1 MPGFSGGVG
10 SSVGG
15 AAGDNGSSG
24 GGGQYGGRSGGLFG
38 GTVSGVGL
46 GGAGYSSSDLARA
59 QAFARDSGIVGTVT
73 RNGVTYG
80 TDRNGNI
87 VANVSSASGSARA
100 AALQAAVNGTALS
113 GNFGGGGSNGNGNG
127 GNAGG
132 VYGVNFASGT
142 KWGDISSSSLQSML
156 RDAQMNLSRNS
167 GFTRAMYQASVD
179 NIQAE
184 INRRGT
190 FAAQQSQ
197 SEDNGAAAAQQAAAA
212 EAARQAEAARIAEQ
226 QRQQRIQAET
236 AQRQSLQQQ
245 LGSTDSIEATR
256 ALVNQINGLGSE
268 ADNAAALN
276 KSLLDSANARL
287 SLQTEAQKNNAI
299 GSAQSAQQGQSA
311 SAATGPN
318 TALYSSKISQAV
330 GTPISL
336 SDQQAN
342 ADEAARMGGYNDT
355 SSFGKIRSVAR
366 AALGGLGVA
375 GPVGGLLSGA
385 AAVYSNFISD
395 RQNASSRALT
405 TGTAASK
412 AGIGDVLAGMVKGGL
427 TGAALGPF
435 GALAGLVAGGA
446 MASGT
451 AATADDLKGVN
462 PLNNGVTQDKSSYG
476 PGQTLANGQRIGQG
490 NANDYKPGS
499 LGSVFAGG
507 GYNPAPV
514 NPAPSTGSGGTT
526 SPGSSTGTGNSGI
539 DDRNKAG
546 QSAFSSFIDDL
557 RKRQMNNLLYTNAG
571 WNGTSG
577 TSLLGR
583 VSGSQGAIGGLSGQV
598 ISQYGGGRS
607 LLGGAWSF

>member
-15 AAGDNGSSG
+15 AAGDNGSMGGGAGTSKSWNSSKPGSVSFNGGTASTLGGWDTVSDSRNRG
-24 GGGQYGGRSGGLFG
+24 GGGNNN
-38 GTVSGVGL
+38 
-46 GGAGYSSSDLARA
+46 SSSNGGS
-59 QAFARDSGIVGTVT
+59 SG
-73 RNGVTYG
+73 NG
-80 TDRNGNI
+80 
-87 VANVSSASGSARA
+87 SGS
-100 AALQAAVNGTALS
+100 S
-113 GNFGGGGSNGNGNG
+113 
-127 GNAGG
+127 
-132 VYGVNFASGT
+132 FASGFSGNT
-142 KWGDISSSSLQSML
+142 YSDLQSMISQTQREL
-156 RDAQMNLSRNS
+156 NNPRLNGFDRVVKQASLYAMQQEVKNREAA
-167 GFTRAMYQASVD
+167 GFTSGLVGQRAAGQP
-179 NIQAE
+179 Q
-184 INRRGT
+184 
-190 FAAQQSQ
+190 
-197 SEDNGAAAAQQAAAA
+197 EDNGAAAA
-212 EAARQAEAARIAEQ
+212 EAARQAEAARVAEQ

-245 LGSTDSIEATR
+245 IGSTDSIEATR
-256 ALVNQINGLGSE
+256 DLVNKINGLGSE

-287 SLQTEAQKNNAI
+287 SLQIEAQKNNAI
-299 GSAQSAQQGQSA
+299 GSAQSAQQAQSA

-405 TGTAASK
+405 TGSAASK

-451 AATADDLKGVN
+451 APTADDLKGVN

-514 NPAPSTGSGGTT
+514 NPSPSTGSGGTT
-526 SPGSSTGTGNSGI
+526 SPGGSTGTGNSGI

>member
-1 MPGFSGGVG
+1 MAAGGVG

-15 AAGDNGSSG
+15 AAGDNGSRG
-24 GGGQYGGRSGGLFG
+24 GNSNGYGGRSGGLFG
-38 GTVSGVGL
+38 GSVSGVGL
-46 GGAGYSSSDLARA
+46 GGAGAGGSYSWNNSTSSTMTLLGGDYGGSTA
-59 QAFARDSGIVGTVT
+59 QA
-73 RNGVTYG
+73 YG
-80 TDRNGNI
+80 GYTQGG
-87 VANVSSASGSARA
+87 AASSQNAGSANNSN
-100 AALQAAVNGTALS
+100 QQGTGS
-113 GNFGGGGSNGNGNG
+113 GN
-127 GNAGG
+127 
-132 VYGVNFASGT
+132 V
-142 KWGDISSSSLQSML
+142 
-156 RDAQMNLSRNS
+156 
-167 GFTRAMYQASVD
+167 
-179 NIQAE
+179 
-184 INRRGT
+184 GT
-190 FAAQQSQ
+190 FANAFKDLTYQDVQNRINQINQQLQNPRFTGFDKVVAQASLYALQNEAKQREQAGFTSGLVGQ
-197 SEDNGAAAAQQAAAA
+197 RAAGQPQGDNGAAAA
-212 EAARQAEAARIAEQ
+212 EAARQAEAARVAEQ

-236 AQRQSLQQQ
+236 AQRQSLQKQ

-299 GSAQSAQQGQSA
+299 GSAQSAQQAQSA

-336 SDQQAN
+336 SEQQAN

-366 AALGGLGVA
+366 AALGGLGVG

-451 AATADDLKGVN
+451 APTADDLKGVN

>member
-15 AAGDNGSSG
+15 AAGDNGS
-24 GGGQYGGRSGGLFG
+24 
-38 GTVSGVGL
+38 
-46 GGAGYSSSDLARA
+46 A
-59 QAFARDSGIVGTVT
+59 
-73 RNGVTYG
+73 
-80 TDRNGNI
+80 
-87 VANVSSASGSARA
+87 
-100 AALQAAVNGTALS
+100 
-113 GNFGGGGSNGNGNG
+113 GNG
-127 GNAGG
+127 GNYRSGYSWDANKPGSVSFNGGTANTLGGWSKSSTNTSSGNAGG
-132 VYGVNFASGT
+132 
-142 KWGDISSSSLQSML
+142 
-156 RDAQMNLSRNS
+156 NS
-167 GFTRAMYQASVD
+167 GGNSSGNSGNAAGNAWGQYSFADLQRMASQAQQALTNPRLNGFNRVIQQASLN
-179 NIQAE
+179 NIQQE
-184 INRRGT
+184 INRRGPQQ
-190 FAAQQSQ
+190 AAGQQQ
-197 SEDNGAAAAQQAAAA
+197 GDNGAAAAAQQAAAA

-268 ADNAAALN
+268 ADNAASLN

-451 AATADDLKGVN
+451 APTADDLKGVN

-514 NPAPSTGSGGTT
+514 SPAPSTGSGGTT

>member
-1 MPGFSGGVG
+1 MAAGGVG

-24 GGGQYGGRSGGLFG
+24 GGGQYGGRTGGLLSG
-38 GTVSGVGL
+38 SVSGVGL
-46 GGAGYSSSDLARA
+46 NRGGSSNSGKYTSINGLDVDVSNAA
-59 QAFARDSGIVGTVT
+59 QVAAAQRGDVAAAFAAGAKMSITQGATSGI
-73 RNGVTYG
+73 
-80 TDRNGNI
+80 
-87 VANVSSASGSARA
+87 AP
-100 AALQAAVNGTALS
+100 S
-113 GNFGGGGSNGNGNG
+113 GNNGGKVGNGSNGNGGN
-127 GNAGG
+127 NAGG
-132 VYGVNFASGT
+132 
-142 KWGDISSSSLQSML
+142 
-156 RDAQMNLSRNS
+156 NS
-167 GFTRAMYQASVD
+167 GSPPIDTSDGNLQRQQALMQQYADYAPGGKFYGQSGARVTAGRAAYATAAASVQQ
-179 NIQAE
+179 IQQT
-184 INRRGT
+184 RSQQ
-190 FAAQQSQ
+190 AAGQPQG
-197 SEDNGAAAAQQAAAA
+197 DNGAAAAA
-212 EAARQAEAARIAEQ
+212 EAARQAEAARVAEQ

-245 LGSTDSIEATR
+245 IGSTDSIEATR
-256 ALVNQINGLGSE
+256 DLVNKINGLGSE

-299 GSAQSAQQGQSA
+299 GSAQSAQQAQSA

-366 AALGGLGVA
+366 AALGGLGVG

-451 AATADDLKGVN
+451 APTADDLKGVN

-507 GYNPAPV
+507 GYNPTPV

>member
-1 MPGFSGGVG
+1 MARGGVG

-15 AAGDNGSSG
+15 AAGDNGSG
-24 GGGQYGGRSGGLFG
+24 GANGYGGRSGGLFG

-46 GGAGYSSSDLARA
+46 GGAGSGNRGQGWNDAGAAVTTRTEGGFVNSYNSLGQMVGSSRVGSAEANQRQAEAQQNARGNNG
-59 QAFARDSGIVGTVT
+59 QGNNGGNSGNSGNSA
-73 RNGVTYG
+73 NG
-80 TDRNGNI
+80 
-87 VANVSSASGSARA
+87 SGSAWGQYSFADLQRMA
-100 AALQAAVNGTALS
+100 SQAQQALTNPRLNGF
-113 GNFGGGGSNGNGNG
+113 NR
-127 GNAGG
+127 
-132 VYGVNFASGT
+132 V
-142 KWGDISSSSLQSML
+142 IQ
-156 RDAQMNLSRNS
+156 
-167 GFTRAMYQASVD
+167 QASLN
-179 NIQAE
+179 NIQQE
-184 INRRGT
+184 INRRGPEQ
-190 FAAQQSQ
+190 AAQQASQ
-197 SEDNGAAAAQQAAAA
+197 QAAQQAAAA

-276 KSLLDSANARL
+276 KSLLDSANVRL

-451 AATADDLKGVN
+451 APTADDLKGVN

-514 NPAPSTGSGGTT
+514 SPTPSTGSGGTT

>member
-15 AAGDNGSSG
+15 AAGDNGSMGGGAGTSKSWNSSKPGSVSFNGGTASTLGGWDTVSDSRNRG
-24 GGGQYGGRSGGLFG
+24 GGGNNN
-38 GTVSGVGL
+38 
-46 GGAGYSSSDLARA
+46 SSS
-59 QAFARDSGIVGTVT
+59 
-73 RNGVTYG
+73 NGSSSV
-80 TDRNGNI
+80 NG
-87 VANVSSASGSARA
+87 SGS
-100 AALQAAVNGTALS
+100 S
-113 GNFGGGGSNGNGNG
+113 
-127 GNAGG
+127 
-132 VYGVNFASGT
+132 FASGFSGNT
-142 KWGDISSSSLQSML
+142 YSDLQSMISQ
-156 RDAQMNLSRNS
+156 AQQELNNPRLNGFNRVVKQASLYAMQQEVKNREAA
-167 GFTRAMYQASVD
+167 GFTSGLVGQRAAGQP
-179 NIQAE
+179 Q
-184 INRRGT
+184 G
-190 FAAQQSQ
+190 
-197 SEDNGAAAAQQAAAA
+197 DNGAAAAA

-256 ALVNQINGLGSE
+256 DLVNQINGLGSE

-299 GSAQSAQQGQSA
+299 GSAQSAQQAQSA

-405 TGTAASK
+405 TGSAASK

-451 AATADDLKGVN
+451 APTADDLKGVN

-507 GYNPAPV
+507 GYNPTPV

>member
-1 MPGFSGGVG
+1 MAAGGVG

-15 AAGDNGSSG
+15 AAGDNGSRG
-24 GGGQYGGRSGGLFG
+24 GNSNGYGGRSGGLFG
-38 GTVSGVGL
+38 GSVSGVGL
-46 GGAGYSSSDLARA
+46 GGAGAGGSYSWNNSTSSTMTLLGGDYGGSTA
-59 QAFARDSGIVGTVT
+59 QA
-73 RNGVTYG
+73 YG
-80 TDRNGNI
+80 GYTQGG
-87 VANVSSASGSARA
+87 AASSQNAGSANNSN
-100 AALQAAVNGTALS
+100 QQGTGS
-113 GNFGGGGSNGNGNG
+113 GN
-127 GNAGG
+127 
-132 VYGVNFASGT
+132 V
-142 KWGDISSSSLQSML
+142 
-156 RDAQMNLSRNS
+156 
-167 GFTRAMYQASVD
+167 
-179 NIQAE
+179 
-184 INRRGT
+184 GT
-190 FAAQQSQ
+190 FANAFKDLTYQDVQNRINQINQQLQNPRFTGFDKVVAQASLYALQNEAKQREQAGFTSGLVGQ
-197 SEDNGAAAAQQAAAA
+197 RAAGQPQEDNGAAAA
-212 EAARQAEAARIAEQ
+212 EAARQAEAARVAEQ

-245 LGSTDSIEATR
+245 IGSTDSIEATR
-256 ALVNQINGLGSE
+256 DLVNKINGLGSE

-299 GSAQSAQQGQSA
+299 GSAQSAQQAQSA

-405 TGTAASK
+405 TGSAASK

-451 AATADDLKGVN
+451 APTADDLKGVN

-507 GYNPAPV
+507 GYNPTPV

>member
-15 AAGDNGSSG
+15 AAGDNGSMGGGAGTSKSWNSSKPGSVSFNGGTASTLGGWDTVSDTRNRG
-24 GGGQYGGRSGGLFG
+24 GGG
-38 GTVSGVGL
+38 
-46 GGAGYSSSDLARA
+46 
-59 QAFARDSGIVGTVT
+59 
-73 RNGVTYG
+73 N
-80 TDRNGNI
+80 NN
-87 VANVSSASGSARA
+87 SASS
-100 AALQAAVNGTALS
+100 
-113 GNFGGGGSNGNGNG
+113 NG
-127 GNAGG
+127 GN
-132 VYGVNFASGT
+132 SG
-142 KWGDISSSSLQSML
+142 
-156 RDAQMNLSRNS
+156 
-167 GFTRAMYQASVD
+167 
-179 NIQAE
+179 
-184 INRRGT
+184 
-190 FAAQQSQ
+190 
-197 SEDNGAAAAQQAAAA
+197 NGAASVSNSAPALDISDGNFQRQQALMQQYADYAPGGKFYGQSGARVVAGRAAYATAAAAVQQIQQARSQQSASQPQGDNGEAQRQAGAAQQAAAA
-212 EAARQAEAARIAEQ
+212 AEAA
-226 QRQQRIQAET
+226 RQQRIQAET

-256 ALVNQINGLGSE
+256 DLVNKINGLGSE

-276 KSLLDSANARL
+276 KSLLDSANSRL

-342 ADEAARMGGYNDT
+342 TDEAARMGGYNDT

-451 AATADDLKGVN
+451 APTADDLKGVN

-476 PGQTLANGQRIGQG
+476 PGQTLANGQRVGQG

>member
-15 AAGDNGSSG
+15 AAGDNGSMGGGAGTSKSWNSSKPGSVSFNGGTASTLGGWDTVSDSRNRG
-24 GGGQYGGRSGGLFG
+24 GGGNNN
-38 GTVSGVGL
+38 
-46 GGAGYSSSDLARA
+46 SSSNGGS
-59 QAFARDSGIVGTVT
+59 SG
-73 RNGVTYG
+73 NG
-80 TDRNGNI
+80 
-87 VANVSSASGSARA
+87 SGS
-100 AALQAAVNGTALS
+100 S
-113 GNFGGGGSNGNGNG
+113 
-127 GNAGG
+127 
-132 VYGVNFASGT
+132 FASGFSGNT
-142 KWGDISSSSLQSML
+142 YSDLQSMISQ
-156 RDAQMNLSRNS
+156 AQQELNNPRLNGFNRVVKQASLYAMQQEVKNREAA
-167 GFTRAMYQASVD
+167 GFTSGLVGQRAGQP
-179 NIQAE
+179 Q
-184 INRRGT
+184 G
-190 FAAQQSQ
+190 
-197 SEDNGAAAAQQAAAA
+197 DNGAAAAEAARQAAAA

-299 GSAQSAQQGQSA
+299 GSAQLAQQAQSA

-336 SDQQAN
+336 SEQQAN

-366 AALGGLGVA
+366 AALGGLGVG

-451 AATADDLKGVN
+451 APTADDLKGVN

-514 NPAPSTGSGGTT
+514 NPSPSTGSGGTT
-526 SPGSSTGTGNSGI
+526 SPGGSTGTGNSGI

>member
-15 AAGDNGSSG
+15 AAGDNGS
-24 GGGQYGGRSGGLFG
+24 
-38 GTVSGVGL
+38 
-46 GGAGYSSSDLARA
+46 A
-59 QAFARDSGIVGTVT
+59 
-73 RNGVTYG
+73 
-80 TDRNGNI
+80 
-87 VANVSSASGSARA
+87 
-100 AALQAAVNGTALS
+100 
-113 GNFGGGGSNGNGNG
+113 GNG
-127 GNAGG
+127 GNYRSGYSWDANKPGSVSFNGGTANTLGGWSKSSTNTSSGNAGG
-132 VYGVNFASGT
+132 
-142 KWGDISSSSLQSML
+142 
-156 RDAQMNLSRNS
+156 NS
-167 GFTRAMYQASVD
+167 GGNSSGNSGNAAGNAWGQYSFADLQRMASEAQQALTNPRLNGFNRVIQQASLN
-179 NIQAE
+179 NIQQE
-184 INRRGT
+184 INRRGPQQ
-190 FAAQQSQ
+190 AAGQQQ
-197 SEDNGAAAAQQAAAA
+197 GDNGAAAAAQQAAAA

-451 AATADDLKGVN
+451 APTADDLKGVN

-514 NPAPSTGSGGTT
+514 SPAPSTGSGGTT

>member
-15 AAGDNGSSG
+15 AAGDNGSAGNGGNYRSGYSWDANKPGSVSFNGGTANTLGGWSKSSTNTSSGNAGGNSG
-24 GGGQYGGRSGGLFG
+24 GNS
-38 GTVSGVGL
+38 
-46 GGAGYSSSDLARA
+46 
-59 QAFARDSGIVGTVT
+59 
-73 RNGVTYG
+73 
-80 TDRNGNI
+80 
-87 VANVSSASGSARA
+87 
-100 AALQAAVNGTALS
+100 S
-113 GNFGGGGSNGNGNG
+113 GNFGNAA
-127 GNAGG
+127 GNAWGQ
-132 VYGVNFASGT
+132 YSFA
-142 KWGDISSSSLQSML
+142 DLQRMASE
-156 RDAQMNLSRNS
+156 AQQALTNPRLN
-167 GFTRAMYQASVD
+167 GFNRVIQQASLN
-179 NIQAE
+179 NIQQE
-184 INRRGT
+184 INRRGPQQ
-190 FAAQQSQ
+190 AAGQQQ
-197 SEDNGAAAAQQAAAA
+197 RDNGAAAAAQQAAAA

-451 AATADDLKGVN
+451 APTADDLKGVN

-514 NPAPSTGSGGTT
+514 SPAPSTGSGGTT

>member
-1 MPGFSGGVG
+1 MARGGVG

-15 AAGDNGSSG
+15 AAGDNGSG
-24 GGGQYGGRSGGLFG
+24 GGNGYGGRSGGLFG

-46 GGAGYSSSDLARA
+46 GGAGSGNRGQGWNDAGAAVTTRTEGGFVNSYNSLGQMVGSSR
-59 QAFARDSGIVGTVT
+59 V
-73 RNGVTYG
+73 
-80 TDRNGNI
+80 
-87 VANVSSASGSARA
+87 GSAEANQR
-100 AALQAAVNGTALS
+100 QAEAQQNARGNNGQ
-113 GNFGGGGSNGNGNG
+113 GNNGGNSGNGNVG
-127 GNAGG
+127 T
-132 VYGVNFASGT
+132 FASGFAGLT
-142 KWGDISSSSLQSML
+142 YQDVQNRINQINQQLQNPRFTGFDKVVAQASLYALQNEAKQ
-156 RDAQMNLSRNS
+156 REQA
-167 GFTRAMYQASVD
+167 GFTSGLVGQRAAGQP
-179 NIQAE
+179 Q
-184 INRRGT
+184 G
-190 FAAQQSQ
+190 
-197 SEDNGAAAAQQAAAA
+197 DNGAAAA
-212 EAARQAEAARIAEQ
+212 EAARQAEAARVAEQ

-299 GSAQSAQQGQSA
+299 GSAQSAQQAQSA

-451 AATADDLKGVN
+451 APTADDLKGVN

-514 NPAPSTGSGGTT
+514 SPAPSTGSGGTA

>member
-127 GNAGG
+127 GNSGNSANGSG
-132 VYGVNFASGT
+132 STWGQYSFA
-142 KWGDISSSSLQSML
+142 DLQRMASQ
-156 RDAQMNLSRNS
+156 AQQALTNPRLN
-167 GFTRAMYQASVD
+167 GFNRVIQQASLN
-179 NIQAE
+179 NIQQE
-184 INRRGT
+184 INRRGPEQ
-190 FAAQQSQ
+190 AAQQASQ
-197 SEDNGAAAAQQAAAA
+197 QAAQQAAAA

-311 SAATGPN
+311 SSATGPN

-451 AATADDLKGVN
+451 APTADDLKGVN

-514 NPAPSTGSGGTT
+514 SPAPSTGSGGTT

>member
-1 MPGFSGGVG
+1 MAAGGVG

-15 AAGDNGSSG
+15 AAGDNGSRG
-24 GGGQYGGRSGGLFG
+24 GNSNGYGGRSGGLFG
-38 GTVSGVGL
+38 GSVSGVGL
-46 GGAGYSSSDLARA
+46 GGAGAGGSYSWNNSTSSTMTLLGGDYGGSTA
-59 QAFARDSGIVGTVT
+59 QA
-73 RNGVTYG
+73 YG
-80 TDRNGNI
+80 GYTQGG
-87 VANVSSASGSARA
+87 AASSQNAGSANNSN
-100 AALQAAVNGTALS
+100 QQGTGS
-113 GNFGGGGSNGNGNG
+113 GN
-127 GNAGG
+127 
-132 VYGVNFASGT
+132 V
-142 KWGDISSSSLQSML
+142 
-156 RDAQMNLSRNS
+156 
-167 GFTRAMYQASVD
+167 
-179 NIQAE
+179 
-184 INRRGT
+184 GT
-190 FAAQQSQ
+190 FANAFKDLTYQDVQNRINQINQQLQNPRFTGFDKVVAQASLYALQNEAKQREQAGFTSGLVGQ
-197 SEDNGAAAAQQAAAA
+197 RAAGQPQGDNGAAAA
-212 EAARQAEAARIAEQ
+212 EAARQAEAARVAEQ

-256 ALVNQINGLGSE
+256 DLVNKINGLGSE

-299 GSAQSAQQGQSA
+299 GSAQSAQQAQSA

-342 ADEAARMGGYNDT
+342 AEEAARMGGYNDT

-451 AATADDLKGVN
+451 APTADDLKGVN

-514 NPAPSTGSGGTT
+514 SPAPSTGSGGTT

>member
-1 MPGFSGGVG
+1 MAAGGVG

-24 GGGQYGGRSGGLFG
+24 GGGQYGGRTGGLFG

-46 GGAGYSSSDLARA
+46 GGAGYNSSDLARA
-59 QAFARDSGIVGTVT
+59 QAFARDSGVVGTVT

-87 VANVSSASGSARA
+87 VANVSSASGSALA
-100 AALQAAVNGTALS
+100 AALQAAVNGTSLS
-113 GNFGGGGSNGNGNG
+113 GNYGSGGNNGNSNGGNG
-127 GNAGG
+127 GT
-132 VYGVNFASGT
+132 FASGFAGLT
-142 KWGDISSSSLQSML
+142 YQDVQNRINQINQQLQNPRFTGFDKVVAQASLYALQNEAKQ
-156 RDAQMNLSRNS
+156 REQA
-167 GFTRAMYQASVD
+167 GFTSGLVGQRAA
-179 NIQAE
+179 
-184 INRRGT
+184 G
-190 FAAQQSQ
+190 QQQ
-197 SEDNGAAAAQQAAAA
+197 GDNGAAAA
-212 EAARQAEAARIAEQ
+212 EAARQAEAARVAEQ

-256 ALVNQINGLGSE
+256 DLVNQINGLGSE

-299 GSAQSAQQGQSA
+299 GSAQSAQQAQSA
-311 SAATGPN
+311 SAVTGPN

-366 AALGGLGVA
+366 AALGGLGVG

-405 TGTAASK
+405 TGSAASK

-451 AATADDLKGVN
+451 APTADDLKGVN

-526 SPGSSTGTGNSGI
+526 SPGSSTGTGNNGI

>member
-15 AAGDNGSSG
+15 AAGDNGSRG
-24 GGGQYGGRSGGLFG
+24 GNSNGYGGRSGGLFG
-38 GTVSGVGL
+38 GSVSGVGL
-46 GGAGYSSSDLARA
+46 GGAGAGGSYSWNNSTSSTMTLLGGDYGGSTA
-59 QAFARDSGIVGTVT
+59 QA
-73 RNGVTYG
+73 YG
-80 TDRNGNI
+80 GYTQGG
-87 VANVSSASGSARA
+87 AASSQNAGSANNSN
-100 AALQAAVNGTALS
+100 QQ
-113 GNFGGGGSNGNGNG
+113 GGGSGNGN
-127 GNAGG
+127 
-132 VYGVNFASGT
+132 V
-142 KWGDISSSSLQSML
+142 
-156 RDAQMNLSRNS
+156 
-167 GFTRAMYQASVD
+167 
-179 NIQAE
+179 
-184 INRRGT
+184 GT
-190 FAAQQSQ
+190 FANAFKDLTYQDVQNRINQINQQLQNPRFTGFDKVVAQASLYALQNEAKQRESAGFTSGLVGQ
-197 SEDNGAAAAQQAAAA
+197 RAAGQPQGDNGSAAAAAQQAAAA

-405 TGTAASK
+405 NGTAASK

-451 AATADDLKGVN
+451 APTADDLKGVN

-514 NPAPSTGSGGTT
+514 NPTPSTGSGGTT
-526 SPGSSTGTGNSGI
+526 SPGSSNGTGNSGI

>member
-15 AAGDNGSSG
+15 AAGDNGS
-24 GGGQYGGRSGGLFG
+24 
-38 GTVSGVGL
+38 
-46 GGAGYSSSDLARA
+46 A
-59 QAFARDSGIVGTVT
+59 
-73 RNGVTYG
+73 
-80 TDRNGNI
+80 
-87 VANVSSASGSARA
+87 
-100 AALQAAVNGTALS
+100 
-113 GNFGGGGSNGNGNG
+113 GNG
-127 GNAGG
+127 GNYRSGYSWDANKPGSVSFNGGTANTLGGWSKSSTNTSSGNAGG
-132 VYGVNFASGT
+132 
-142 KWGDISSSSLQSML
+142 
-156 RDAQMNLSRNS
+156 NS
-167 GFTRAMYQASVD
+167 GGNSSGNSGNAAGNAWGQYSFADLQRMASEAQQALTNPRLNGFNRVIQQASLN
-179 NIQAE
+179 NIQQE
-184 INRRGT
+184 INRRGPQQ
-190 FAAQQSQ
+190 AAGQQQ
-197 SEDNGAAAAQQAAAA
+197 GDNRAAAAAQQAAAA
-212 EAARQAEAARIAEQ
+212 QAAAEASRQAEAARIAEQ

-451 AATADDLKGVN
+451 APTADDLKGVN

>member
-15 AAGDNGSSG
+15 AAGDNGS
-24 GGGQYGGRSGGLFG
+24 
-38 GTVSGVGL
+38 
-46 GGAGYSSSDLARA
+46 A
-59 QAFARDSGIVGTVT
+59 
-73 RNGVTYG
+73 
-80 TDRNGNI
+80 
-87 VANVSSASGSARA
+87 
-100 AALQAAVNGTALS
+100 
-113 GNFGGGGSNGNGNG
+113 GNG
-127 GNAGG
+127 GNYRSGYSWDANKPGSVSFNGGTANTLGGWSKSSTNTSSGNAGG
-132 VYGVNFASGT
+132 
-142 KWGDISSSSLQSML
+142 
-156 RDAQMNLSRNS
+156 NS
-167 GFTRAMYQASVD
+167 GGNSSGNSGNAAGNAWGQYSFADLQRMASQAQQALTNPRLNGFNRVMQQASLYS
-179 NIQAE
+179 IQQE
-184 INRRGT
+184 INRRGPEQ
-190 FAAQQSQ
+190 AAQQASQ
-197 SEDNGAAAAQQAAAA
+197 KAAQQAAAA

-299 GSAQSAQQGQSA
+299 GSAQSAQQGQSS

-451 AATADDLKGVN
+451 APTADDLKGVN

>member
-1 MPGFSGGVG
+1 MAAGGVG

-24 GGGQYGGRSGGLFG
+24 GGGQYGGRTGGLFG
-38 GTVSGVGL
+38 GSVSGVGL
-46 GGAGYSSSDLARA
+46 GGAGGSYAWNNTTSSTMTLLGGDYGGSSA
-59 QAFARDSGIVGTVT
+59 QA
-73 RNGVTYG
+73 YG
-80 TDRNGNI
+80 GYTQGGAASSQNAGS
-87 VANVSSASGSARA
+87 ANNSNQQGSGS
-100 AALQAAVNGTALS
+100 
-113 GNFGGGGSNGNGNG
+113 GN
-127 GNAGG
+127 
-132 VYGVNFASGT
+132 V
-142 KWGDISSSSLQSML
+142 
-156 RDAQMNLSRNS
+156 
-167 GFTRAMYQASVD
+167 
-179 NIQAE
+179 
-184 INRRGT
+184 GT
-190 FAAQQSQ
+190 FANAFKDLTYQDVQGQINSLNQQLQNPRFNGFNRVVAQASLNALQNEAKQREQAGFTSGLVGQ
-197 SEDNGAAAAQQAAAA
+197 RAAGQPQGDNGAAAAAAQQAAA
-212 EAARQAEAARIAEQ
+212 ESARQAEAA
-226 QRQQRIQAET
+226 RQQRIQAET

-256 ALVNQINGLGSE
+256 DLVNQINGLGSE
-268 ADNAAALN
+268 ADNASALN

-287 SLQTEAQKNNAI
+287 SLQTEAQKNSAI
-299 GSAQSAQQGQSA
+299 GSAQSTQQAA
-311 SAATGPN
+311 SAAANTGPN

-330 GTPISL
+330 GTQISQA
-336 SDQQAN
+336 DQQAN
-342 ADEAARMGGYNDT
+342 ADEAARMGGYSDT
-355 SSFGKIRSVAR
+355 STFGKIKSVAR
-366 AALGGLGVA
+366 AALGGLTTG
-375 GPVGGLLSGA
+375 GPVGGLLGGA

-412 AGIGDVLAGMVKGGL
+412 AGIGDVLAGMVKGGIS
-427 TGAALGPF
+427 GAALGPL

-451 AATADDLKGVN
+451 APTADDLKGVN
-462 PLNNGVTQDKSSYG
+462 PLNNGVTQNTNSYG
-476 PGQTLANGQRIGQG
+476 PGQTLANGQRVGQG

-507 GYNPAPV
+507 GFNTAPTAT
-514 NPAPSTGSGGTT
+514 APTTGTGGTT
-526 SPGSSTGTGNSGI
+526 TPGGNTGSANNGI

-583 VSGSQGAIGGLSGQV
+583 VSGSQGAIGGMTGQV

>member
-15 AAGDNGSSG
+15 AAGDNGSMGGGAGTSKSWNSSKPGSVSFNGGTASTLGGWDTVSDSRNRG
-24 GGGQYGGRSGGLFG
+24 GGGNNN
-38 GTVSGVGL
+38 
-46 GGAGYSSSDLARA
+46 SSSNGSS
-59 QAFARDSGIVGTVT
+59 SG
-73 RNGVTYG
+73 NG
-80 TDRNGNI
+80 
-87 VANVSSASGSARA
+87 SGS
-100 AALQAAVNGTALS
+100 S
-113 GNFGGGGSNGNGNG
+113 
-127 GNAGG
+127 
-132 VYGVNFASGT
+132 FASGFSGNT
-142 KWGDISSSSLQSML
+142 YSDLQSMISQ
-156 RDAQMNLSRNS
+156 AQQELNNPRLNGFNRVVKQASLYAMQQEVKNREAA
-167 GFTRAMYQASVD
+167 GFTSGLVGQRAAGQP
-179 NIQAE
+179 Q
-184 INRRGT
+184 G
-190 FAAQQSQ
+190 
-197 SEDNGAAAAQQAAAA
+197 DNGAAAAA
-212 EAARQAEAARIAEQ
+212 EAARQAEAARVAEQ

-245 LGSTDSIEATR
+245 IGSTDSIEATR
-256 ALVNQINGLGSE
+256 DLVNKINGLGSE

-299 GSAQSAQQGQSA
+299 GSAQSAQHAQSA

-451 AATADDLKGVN
+451 APTADDLKGVN

-514 NPAPSTGSGGTT
+514 SPAPSTGSGGTT
-526 SPGSSTGTGNSGI
+526 SPGSSTGTGNNGI

>member
-1 MPGFSGGVG
+1 MAAGGVG

-15 AAGDNGSSG
+15 AAGDNGSRG
-24 GGGQYGGRSGGLFG
+24 GNSNGYGGRSGGLFG
-38 GTVSGVGL
+38 GSVSGVGL
-46 GGAGYSSSDLARA
+46 GGAGAGGSYSWNNSTSSTMTLLGGDYGGSSA
-59 QAFARDSGIVGTVT
+59 QA
-73 RNGVTYG
+73 YG
-80 TDRNGNI
+80 GYTQGGAAGSQN
-87 VANVSSASGSARA
+87 AGSANNSN
-100 AALQAAVNGTALS
+100 QQGTGS
-113 GNFGGGGSNGNGNG
+113 GN
-127 GNAGG
+127 
-132 VYGVNFASGT
+132 V
-142 KWGDISSSSLQSML
+142 
-156 RDAQMNLSRNS
+156 
-167 GFTRAMYQASVD
+167 
-179 NIQAE
+179 
-184 INRRGT
+184 GT
-190 FAAQQSQ
+190 FANAFKDLTYQEVQNRINQINQQLQNPRFTGFDKVVAQASLNALQNEAKQREQAGFTSGLVGQ
-197 SEDNGAAAAQQAAAA
+197 RAAGQQQGDNGAAAAA
-212 EAARQAEAARIAEQ
+212 EAARQAEAARVAEQ

-256 ALVNQINGLGSE
+256 DLVNQINGLGSE

-299 GSAQSAQQGQSA
+299 GSAQSAQQAQSA

-451 AATADDLKGVN
+451 APTADDLKGVN

-514 NPAPSTGSGGTT
+514 SPAPSTGSGGTT

>member
-15 AAGDNGSSG
+15 AAGDNGS
-24 GGGQYGGRSGGLFG
+24 
-38 GTVSGVGL
+38 
-46 GGAGYSSSDLARA
+46 A
-59 QAFARDSGIVGTVT
+59 
-73 RNGVTYG
+73 
-80 TDRNGNI
+80 
-87 VANVSSASGSARA
+87 
-100 AALQAAVNGTALS
+100 
-113 GNFGGGGSNGNGNG
+113 GNG
-127 GNAGG
+127 GNYRSGYSWDANKPGSVSFNGGTANTLGGWSKSSTNTSSGNAGG
-132 VYGVNFASGT
+132 
-142 KWGDISSSSLQSML
+142 
-156 RDAQMNLSRNS
+156 NS
-167 GFTRAMYQASVD
+167 GGNSSGNSGNAAGNAWGQYSFADLQRMASQAQQALTNPRLNGFNRVIQQASLN
-179 NIQAE
+179 NIQQE
-184 INRRGT
+184 INRRGPEQ
-190 FAAQQSQ
+190 AAQQASQ
-197 SEDNGAAAAQQAAAA
+197 QAAQQAAAA

-311 SAATGPN
+311 NAATGPN

-451 AATADDLKGVN
+451 APTADDLKGVN

-514 NPAPSTGSGGTT
+514 NPTPSTGSGGTT